1 MLKDLL
7 QNRKCFKLVCGA
19 GNEDAEEVEKL
30 AYVYAKAGARLFD
43 LSANEEV
50 VQAAISGF
58 NRTGSDISD
67 YLISISVGIR
77 GDPHISKA
85 SIDQSKCAFCLACL
99 KVCSNSAIFTE
110 NNKISVNSK
119 RCIGCGKCYK
129 ACQFKAVV
137 YSSIPKPINES
148 IDPLI
153 KYNISCL
160 ELHAISSDE
169 KNFKESWNLL
179 KEYNCGIMSLCLD
192 RSEIGNNEL
201 IKRVKY
207 AIKGREDE
215 SVIIQ
220 ADGSPMTGGVDDY
233 HSTLQ
238 AVATAE
244 IINNARLPVFV
255 VVSGGTNSRSGEL
268 LKICSV
274 NAHGVAIGSYARSIV
289 GEYIKDK
296 NFFEK
301 KELIELSVM
310 KAKILVN
317 RIMFYLAKL

>member
-7 QNRKCFKLVCGA
+7 QNKKCFKLVCGA
-19 GNEDAEEVEKL
+19 GNEDSEEVEKL
-30 AYVYAKAGARLFD
+30 VYVYAKAGAKLFD
-43 LSANEEV
+43 LSANEDV
-50 VQAAISGF
+50 VQAAISGL
-58 NRTGSDISD
+58 NRASSDISD
-67 YLISISVGIR
+67 YLLSVSVGIK

-85 SIDQSKCAFCLACL
+85 SIDQSKCAFCMTCL
-99 KVCSNSAIFTE
+99 KVCSNSAIYTDNE
-110 NNKISVNSK
+110 KISVNSK

-129 ACQFKAVV
+129 ACQFKAII

-148 IDPLI
+148 IDPLV

-160 ELHAISSDE
+160 ELHSVSSDD
-169 KNFKESWNLL
+169 KDFKESWNLL

-192 RSEIGNNEL
+192 RSEIGNSKL

-207 AIKGREDE
+207 ALKGREDE

-244 IINNARLPVFV
+244 IVNAAHLPVFV
-255 VVSGGTNSRSGEL
+255 VISGGTNSRSGEL
-268 LKICSV
+268 LKLCSV
-274 NAHGVAIGSYARSIV
+274 KANGVAIGSFARNIV

-296 NFFEK
+296 KFFEK

-310 KAKILVN
+310 KAKTLVN
-317 RIMFYLAKL
+317 RILYYLAKL

>member
-7 QNRKCFKLVCGA
+7 LNKKCFKLVCGA

-30 AYVYAKAGARLFD
+30 VYVYAKAGANIFD
-43 LSANEEV
+43 LSANEDV
-50 VQAAISGF
+50 VQSAISGL
-58 NRTGSDISD
+58 NRTGLDISD
-67 YLISISVGIR
+67 YLLSVSVGIK

-85 SIDQSKCAFCLACL
+85 SIDQSKCAFCLTCL
-99 KVCSNSAIFTE
+99 KVCSNSAISTD
-110 NNKISVNSK
+110 NNKISINQK

-129 ACQFKAVV
+129 ACQFKAII

-148 IDPLI
+148 IDPLV

-160 ELHAISSDE
+160 ELHAVSSDE
-169 KNFKESWNLL
+169 KNFKESWNIL
-179 KEYNCGIMSLCLD
+179 KGYNCGIMSLCLD
-192 RSEIGNNEL
+192 RSEIGNNKL

-207 AIKGREDE
+207 AMKGREDD

-233 HSTLQ
+233 HSTMQ

-244 IINNARLPVFV
+244 IVNAARLPVFV
-255 VVSGGTNSRSGEL
+255 VISGGTNSRSGEL

-274 NAHGVAIGSYARSIV
+274 NAHGVAIGSFARSLV
-289 GEYIKDK
+289 SEYIKDK

-310 KAKILVN
+310 KAKTLVN
-317 RIMFYLAKL
+317 RILFYLAKL